1 MWTPDALSSEARGYR
16 GSIWRIVEAQHRV
29 STMRLTD
36 TLEEQATLERL
47 LDESKP
53 AIPDSCRHLNF
64 LLFTPFRYAPY
75 PHGSRFRRALQ
86 REGCFYAAE
95 HIETAIAESAFYRLL
110 FMLESPDMLLPLRPL
125 EHTAFAVTCASD
137 RMIDLTEPLLVA
149 DASRWTD
156 PVVYGPCQDLADAAR
171 GGAIDLIRYRSVR
184 DARGRANVA
193 VLAPAAFAEI
203 APHRTE
209 TWLIYPRRDA
219 VQVWREFPSNAKFE
233 FHHRDFASDP
243 RVAAYLAT
251 PRAAPL
257 GAVRRRP
264 RR

>member
-1 MWTPDALSSEARGYR
+1 MWTPDALSSEAHGYR
-16 GSIWRIVEAQHRV
+16 GSVWRIVEAQHRA

-36 TLEEQATLERL
+36 TLAEQATLERL

-53 AIPDSCRHLNF
+53 QIPESCRQLNF

-110 FMLESPDMLLPLRPL
+110 FMLESPDMTLPLRPL
-125 EHTAFAVTCASD
+125 EHTAFAVTCASE
-137 RMIDLTEPLLVA
+137 RMIDLTQPPLAA
-149 DASRWTD
+149 DAARWTD
-156 PVVYGPCQDLADAAR
+156 PVAYGPCQDLADAAR
-171 GGAIDLIRYRSVR
+171 GAALELIRYRSVR

-209 TWLIYPRRDA
+209 TWLIFPRRDS

-233 FHHRDFASDP
+233 FEHRDFAADP
-243 RVAAYLAT
+243 RVASYLAT
-251 PRAAPL
+251 RSDKPITAL
-257 GAVRRRP
+257 RRRP